1 MCGGRGT
8 RLGGETEKPLV
19 SVCGTPMLD
28 RVAAALRES
37 DADTLHAVVSPN
49 APKTAARARNIG
61 LATVEAPG
69 DGYVEDL
76 RYALDSVGRPV
87 VTVAADV
94 PLVTAGHVDDAI
106 AASKRAGSGGG
117 DEDDE
122 DDRVASVTVCVPA
135 ALKRRLGASMDTTFD
150 RDGRALAPTG
160 LNVVSESATDTV
172 RVTYD
177 ARLAVNVNRPDDA
190 ELAEGLCD

>member
-19 SVCGTPMLD
+19 EVCGTPMLD
-28 RVAAALRES
+28 RVASALRES
-37 DADTLHAVVSPN
+37 RVETVRAVVSPN
-49 APKTAARARNIG
+49 APETASRARDIG
-61 LATVEAPG
+61 LATVETPG
-69 DGYVEDL
+69 NGYVEDL

-94 PLVTAGHVDDAI
+94 PLVTARHVDDAI
-106 AASKRAGSGGG
+106 AASKRVGGRGG
-117 DEDDE
+117 DEDGE
-122 DDRVASVTVCVPA
+122 DDGFASVTVCVPA
-135 ALKRRLGASMDTTFD
+135 ALKRRLGASVDTTFD
-150 RDGRALAPTG
+150 RDGRELAPTG
-160 LNVVSESATDTV
+160 LNVVSESAADTV

-190 ELAEGLCD
+190 ELAEDLCD